1 MRFIITSCLPIILL
15 LLAGGLNAQVYNSLD
30 TTWTLQ
36 YQEVLTIRKKIETAK
51 QERKL
56 LEAEIEVLTKMNNT
70 KDLII
75 KKQQV
80 RDSLY
85 QMELDKYKEMDDI
98 MREKVF
104 LSNDIINNYKILLFS
119 TEDQLIA
126 SEKKRKKAELWAR
139 IYKYGYP
146 AAAIIAGILILK

>member
-1 MRFIITSCLPIILL
+1 MRLLIIFLF
-15 LLAGGLNAQVYNSLD
+15 LAGGLNAQVYNSID

-36 YQEVLTIRKKIETAK
+36 YNEVLTIRKKIETAK

-56 LEAEIEVLTKMNNT
+56 LETEIEVLIKLNNT

-85 QMELDKYKEMDDI
+85 SMELEKYKEMDDI

-104 LSNDIINNYKILLFS
+104 LSNDIINNYKILLLS
-119 TEDQLIA
+119 TEQTLRATD
-126 SEKKRKKAELWAR
+126 KKRKSAEFWNKV
-139 IYKYGYP
+139 YKYSYMIGGGV
-146 AAAIIAGILILK
+146 IAGILILK

>member
-1 MRFIITSCLPIILL
+1 MKKLILIIYLITIVTLT
-15 LLAGGLNAQVYNSLD
+15 NAQIYNSID

-56 LEAEIEVLTKMNNT
+56 LEAEIEVLTKMNST

-85 QMELDKYKEMDDI
+85 NMELDKYKEMDDI

-104 LSNDIINNYKILLFS
+104 LSNDIINNYKILLLS
-119 TEDQLIA
+119 TEETLRA
-126 SEKKRKKAELWAR
+126 TEKKRKIAEFWKTA
-139 IYKYGYP
+139 YKYGLP
-146 AAAIIAGILILK
+146 AAGILTILLIK

>member
-1 MRFIITSCLPIILL
+1 MKKLILIIYLITIVTLT
-15 LLAGGLNAQVYNSLD
+15 NAQIYNSID

-56 LEAEIEVLTKMNNT
+56 LEAEIEVLTKMNST

-104 LSNDIINNYKILLFS
+104 LSNDIINNYKILLWS
-119 TEDQLIA
+119 TEDQLRVA
-126 SEKKRKKAELWAR
+126 EKKRKNAELWAK
-139 IYKYGYP
+139 IYKYGIP
-146 AAAIIAGILILK
+146 AAGILTILLIK

>member
-1 MRFIITSCLPIILL
+1 MKLLILL
-15 LLAGGLNAQVYNSLD
+15 LLAGGLNAQVYNSSD
-30 TTWTLQ
+30 TTWTLK
-36 YQEVLTIRKKIETAK
+36 YEEVLTIRKKIETAK

-70 KDLII
+70 KDLVI

-104 LSNDIINNYKILLFS
+104 LSNDIINNYKILLIS
-119 TEDQLIA
+119 SEDTLRVT
-126 SEKKRKKAELWAR
+126 EKKRKKAEFWNT
-139 IYKYGYP
+139 IYRYSYLVGGGVV
-146 AAAIIAGILILK
+146 AGILILK

>member
-1 MRFIITSCLPIILL
+1 MKYIIIFL
-15 LLAGGLNAQVYNSLD
+15 LLAGGLNAQVYNSAD

-85 QMELDKYKEMDDI
+85 NMELDKYKEMDDI

-104 LSNDIINNYKILLFS
+104 LSNDIINNYKILLLS
-119 TEDQLIA
+119 TEDQLRA
-126 SEKKRKKAELWAR
+126 TEKKRKNAELWAK
-139 IYKYGYP
+139 IYKYGIP
-146 AAAIIAGILILK
+146 AAGILTILLIK

>member
-1 MRFIITSCLPIILL
+1 MKYVIIFL
-15 LLAGGLNAQVYNSLD
+15 LLAGGLNAQVYNSAD

-56 LEAEIEVLTKMNNT
+56 LEAEIEVLIKLNNT

-85 QMELDKYKEMDDI
+85 SMELDKYKEMDDI

-104 LSNDIINNYKILLFS
+104 LSNDIINNYKILLLS
-119 TEDQLIA
+119 TEENLRA
-126 SEKKRKKAELWAR
+126 TEKKRKSAEIWKQ
-139 IYKYGYP
+139 IYKYSIP
-146 AAAIIAGILILK
+146 AAGILTILLIK

>member
-1 MRFIITSCLPIILL
+1 MKYIIIFLI
-15 LLAGGLNAQVYNSLD
+15 LAGGLNAQVYNSAD

-51 QERKL
+51 QERRL

-104 LSNDIINNYKILLFS
+104 LSNDIINNYKILLLS
-119 TEDQLIA
+119 TEENLRA
-126 SEKKRKKAELWAR
+126 TEKKRKSAEFWKQA
-139 IYKYGYP
+139 YKYGLP
-146 AAAIIAGILILK
+146 AAGILTILLIK